1 VTASQHL
8 DDKSLF
14 FYNLQKLI
22 YNVCQNKGAI
32 PRTKQQEKEMVKH
45 LITIMIVCL
54 FAATALGGC
63 RWAGR
68 TVGRIEKGTQRTVH
82 HIEKGAQS
90 TADKIERRFDHIEK
104 NFQKG
109 YEEGKQ

>member
-1 VTASQHL
+1 
-8 DDKSLF
+8 
-14 FYNLQKLI
+14 
-22 YNVCQNKGAI
+22 
-32 PRTKQQEKEMVKH
+32 MVNH

-54 FAATALGGC
+54 FAATSLGGC

-82 HIEKGAQS
+82 RIEKGAQS
-90 TADKIERRFDHIEK
+90 KADKIEHGFDHMEK

-109 YEEGKQ
+109 YGEGKQ